1 VKDRGIYTVRG
12 FIISQRL
19 EVELMKQKDK
29 SPAEQLTEFLAFID
43 QCATEYRL
51 ACEAVSEEDKRL
63 QDLLHAMEFA
73 ETRSEADKVTTQLRR
88 SRKQRRKSKDDVK
101 RYQLIV
107 EFFNDQNNK
116 STLNRMRQL
125 LGRQR
130 KEEEYLSSKRTYK
143 PRVGN

>member
-1 VKDRGIYTVRG
+1 
-12 FIISQRL
+12 
-19 EVELMKQKDK
+19 MKQKDK

-51 ACEAVSEEDKRL
+51 ACETVSEEDKRL

-107 EFFNDQNNK
+107 EFSRSRIIK
-116 STLNRMRQL
+116 
-125 LGRQR
+125 QR
-130 KEEEYLSSKRTYK
+130 LIK
-143 PRVGN
+143 